1 MQKSYIQ
8 AKEKTEKDKLR
19 DNIHR
24 RRQALEK
31 QQGKDLSSSPMLM
44 KTERNK
50 AVKDGTLNYK

>member
-24 RRQALEK
+24 RRQVLEK
-31 QQGKDLSSSPMLM
+31 Q
-44 KTERNK
+44 
-50 AVKDGTLNYK
+50 